1 MADYHNTQHNSV
13 NSHGGMIMMSVND
26 DADEFEDAN
35 DDGAFSIS
43 STQQRFLQSDS

>member
-1 MADYHNTQHNSV
+1 MADYYNTQHNSV

-35 DDGAFSIS
+35 DDAFSIS
-43 STQQRFLQSDS
+43 STQQRFLQGDS